1 MKFLH
6 GSGGT
11 PPLLHCTL
19 NVYHMINTLRFNL
32 QYVGDKLSRKI
43 LDQALEQ
50 QDELEAEY
58 SGTALRKGK
67 KPLAEARTSLGGTS
81 RPQAAG
87 SDSESDSE
95 DNLSEGED
103 QYYEDVVSRNSM
115 LFCPAKQHKR
125 MPVIRQMF

>member
-1 MKFLH
+1 
-6 GSGGT
+6 
-11 PPLLHCTL
+11 
-19 NVYHMINTLRFNL
+19 MIDALRFNL

-58 SGTALRKGK
+58 SGTAARKGK

-115 LFCPAKQHKR
+115 LFCPAKQHS
-125 MPVIRQMF
+125 M